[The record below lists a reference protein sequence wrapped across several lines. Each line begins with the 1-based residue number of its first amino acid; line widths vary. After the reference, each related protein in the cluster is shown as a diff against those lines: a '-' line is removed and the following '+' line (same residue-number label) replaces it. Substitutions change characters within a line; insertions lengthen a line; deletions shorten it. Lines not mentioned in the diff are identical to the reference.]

1 MDVDSN
7 VEAITLTGSS
17 EKTWRL
23 DRWVARLGGTILF
36 LAGLYL
42 FTQGIGYKGV
52 DDLLGQAVV
61 AEISPVFLNWLC
73 VLGVVIAI
81 QGAFLVVQSVL
92 RYPNLAVKNA
102 VSIAGEMLNA
112 LAIPLLLW
120 LRDRAE
126 IIPIFSIRDG
136 LVSVAFPQGNV
147 AITRLRGLLTAVIL
161 LLAVGILFS
170 IYKTLMQSDP

>member
-61 AEISPVFLNWLC
+61 AEISPVFLN
-73 VLGVVIAI
+73 
-81 QGAFLVVQSVL
+81 
-92 RYPNLAVKNA
+92 
-102 VSIAGEMLNA
+102 
-112 LAIPLLLW
+112 
-120 LRDRAE
+120 
-126 IIPIFSIRDG
+126 
-136 LVSVAFPQGNV
+136 
-147 AITRLRGLLTAVIL
+147 
-161 LLAVGILFS
+161 
-170 IYKTLMQSDP
+170 